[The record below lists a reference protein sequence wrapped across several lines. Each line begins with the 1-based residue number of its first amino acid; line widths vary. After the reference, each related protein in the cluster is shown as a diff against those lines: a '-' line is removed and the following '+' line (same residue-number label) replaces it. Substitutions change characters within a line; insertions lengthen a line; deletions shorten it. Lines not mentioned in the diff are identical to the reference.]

1 MIVNIIRISE
11 GFVSV
16 GPNLPGGPEQYFQNV
31 AETTFVI
38 KSVLYNVQTLIL
50 DGVVVCIILFCIVF
64 SARVLRCFLVFGA
77 SLISRDVEAVSLIA
91 LNLHI

>member
-16 GPNLPGGPEQYFQNV
+16 GPSLPGGPEQYFQDV
-31 AETTFVI
+31 AETTFVV

-50 DGVVVCIILFCIVF
+50 DGVVVSSILC
-64 SARVLRCFLVFGA
+64 LFGWYGHLFTTD
-77 SLISRDVEAVSLIA
+77 SLE
-91 LNLHI
+91 